1 MKFGTKVLVTRGS
14 AGIKSGP
21 GVLRTVK
28 ATLIG
33 AYGDTRIVRLDQ
45 NSSSTTVEKPSYKYT
60 VIVTHGMPNGGEM
73 ADKYL
78 TNVFM
83 TTDSGIRF
91 TTTEGKSVYAS
102 NYVVYEN

>member
-1 MKFGTKVLVTRGS
+1 MKNITVVLICLIALATF
-14 AGIKSGP
+14 SGCC
-21 GVLRTVK
+21 GK
-28 ATLIG
+28 
-33 AYGDTRIVRLDQ
+33 
-45 NSSSTTVEKPSYKYT
+45 SSSATVTEKPSYKYT

-91 TTTEGKSVYAS
+91 TTTEGKSICAS

>member
-1 MKFGTKVLVTRGS
+1 MKNITVALICLIALATF
-14 AGIKSGP
+14 SGCC
-21 GVLRTVK
+21 G
-28 ATLIG
+28 
-33 AYGDTRIVRLDQ
+33 

-91 TTTEGKSVYAS
+91 TTTEGKSICAS

>member
-1 MKFGTKVLVTRGS
+1 MKNITVALICLIALATF
-14 AGIKSGP
+14 SGCC
-21 GVLRTVK
+21 G
-28 ATLIG
+28 
-33 AYGDTRIVRLDQ
+33 
-45 NSSSTTVEKPSYKYT
+45 NSSSTTVEKTSYKYT

-91 TTTEGKSVYAS
+91 TTTEGKSIYTS

>member
-1 MKFGTKVLVTRGS
+1 MKNITVALICLIALATF
-14 AGIKSGP
+14 SGCC
-21 GVLRTVK
+21 G
-28 ATLIG
+28 
-33 AYGDTRIVRLDQ
+33 
-45 NSSSTTVEKPSYKYT
+45 NSSSAIAEKPSYKYT

>member
-1 MKFGTKVLVTRGS
+1 MKNITVALICLIALATF
-14 AGIKSGP
+14 SGCT
-21 GVLRTVK
+21 GK
-28 ATLIG
+28 
-33 AYGDTRIVRLDQ
+33 
-45 NSSSTTVEKPSYKYT
+45 SSTATVTEKPSYKYT

-83 TTDSGIRF
+83 TTYSGIRF
-91 TTTEGKSVYAS
+91 TTTEGTSIYTS

>member
-14 AGIKSGP
+14 AGIKSGT

-33 AYGDTRIVRLDQ
+33 AYGDTRIVRLD
-45 NSSSTTVEKPSYKYT
+45 SSSDIAEKPSYKYT

-73 ADKYL
+73 ADKYQ
-78 TNVFM
+78 TDVFM

-91 TTTEGKSVYAS
+91 TTTEGKSICTS

>member
-45 NSSSTTVEKPSYKYT
+45 NDPLTMFGCFLKGD
-60 VIVTHGMPNGGEM
+60 HGS
-73 ADKYL
+73 
-78 TNVFM
+78 F
-83 TTDSGIRF
+83 
-91 TTTEGKSVYAS
+91 GKSA
-102 NYVVYEN
+102 VVAA

>member
-1 MKFGTKVLVTRGS
+1 MKNITVALICLIALATF
-14 AGIKSGP
+14 SGCT
-21 GVLRTVK
+21 G
-28 ATLIG
+28 
-33 AYGDTRIVRLDQ
+33 

-60 VIVTHGMPNGGEM
+60 VYVTRGLSGQGMTR
-73 ADKYL
+73 DVYQ
-78 TNVFM
+78 TDVFM